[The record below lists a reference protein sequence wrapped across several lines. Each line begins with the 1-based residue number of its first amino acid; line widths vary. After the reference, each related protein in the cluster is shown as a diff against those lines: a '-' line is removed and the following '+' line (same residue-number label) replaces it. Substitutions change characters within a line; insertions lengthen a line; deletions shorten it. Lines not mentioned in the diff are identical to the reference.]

1 MSRSSISINV
11 LEHDEESLSGTGSH
25 GRLFNDQLDWPGT
38 SDPAPISQCPPSA
51 TQGDGTFMR
60 FPGDYARYPYRHL
73 PPNDLSGVL
82 QFLYTDVAT
91 NATTGFPDVGDSYSN
106 PPGGYQDRTECVGLP
121 VSDPLRFGPTFDGRD
136 PSLTEGP
143 AFLPVPRRL
152 ENTLFPSASDLQ
164 PPPLHQGIGLDHLYF
179 SQTLP
184 QTPSAETDVT
194 RNISRMVVPLSD
206 DHPFVPTR
214 PFPSSGSYPGE
225 SGDHEALTATMGIRG
240 STWDGGMAP
249 TPLGTTTTFSP
260 SSSQALGLHSQTYSA
275 VWPPTHLPDS
285 TLNDYSPL
293 DPYSSH
299 DEAAP
304 SLGHQVRQ
312 LSNTVASTPPSSRV
326 TARRGSK
333 KYRVRCIIPGCS
345 STFAQRQG
353 LNRHIKD
360 RHSHWR
366 RCPYCNDFKWPEGR
380 SYLLTKHLKKCI
392 RLKSQQ
398 QTRALG

>member
-1 MSRSSISINV
+1 MSRSSTNA
-11 LEHDEESLSGTGSH
+11 LEHDKESLSGTGSH
-25 GRLFNDQLDWPGT
+25 GRLFNDQLDWPVT
-38 SDPAPISQCPPSA
+38 SDPAPISHCPPSA
-51 TQGDGTFMR
+51 TRDDGTFMEL
-60 FPGDYARYPYRHL
+60 PGDCTL

-82 QFLYTDVAT
+82 QFLYTDVAM

-106 PPGGYQDRTECVGLP
+106 PPGGYQDHTEGVGLP
-121 VSDPLRFGPTFDGRD
+121 VSGPLRFGPTLDGRD
-136 PSLTEGP
+136 PSPTEGP
-143 AFLPVPRRL
+143 AFLPVQRHP

-164 PPPLHQGIGLDHLYF
+164 PPPLHQGIGLDRLYF

-184 QTPSAETDVT
+184 QTPSAETDIT
-194 RNISRMVVPLSD
+194 RNMSRMVVPLSD

-214 PFPSSGSYPGE
+214 PFPSPGSYPGE

-240 STWDGGMAP
+240 STWDGGTAP

-260 SSSQALGLHSQTYSA
+260 PST
-275 VWPPTHLPDS
+275 VCPPTHLPDS

-312 LSNTVASTPPSSRV
+312 LSSTPPSSRV
-326 TARRGSK
+326 TAHRNSK
-333 KYRVRCIIPGCS
+333 KHRCIIPGCS
-345 STFAQRQG
+345 SAFVQRQG

-360 RHSHWR
+360 RHSQWR
-366 RCPYCNDFKWPEGR
+366 SCPYCSDFESSEGR
-380 SYLLTKHLKKCI
+380 FYLLTKHLMKMHPE
-392 RLKSQQ
+392 LH
-398 QTRALG
+398 APP